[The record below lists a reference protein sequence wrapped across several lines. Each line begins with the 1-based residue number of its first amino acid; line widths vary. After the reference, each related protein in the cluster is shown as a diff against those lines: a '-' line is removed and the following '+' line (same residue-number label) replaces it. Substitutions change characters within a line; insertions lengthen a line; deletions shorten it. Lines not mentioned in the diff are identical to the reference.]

1 MFSWFVPS
9 IYQNSLADFGQPW
22 KYTTKNIQE
31 PRERSGIIL
40 PEIGQKKSYIYIL
53 YRSSVFFA
61 LVIRFIL
68 QALRHVYVDDAAIS
82 VSVAI
87 SMSVPRKA

>member
-40 PEIGQKKSYIYIL
+40 PEIGQKKSYYTLPIQC
-53 YRSSVFFA
+53 FFA